1 MAVSFH
7 RGHSL
12 LYPIVY
18 IGKLG
23 DTDHAKNFFEMFGE
37 ARYADLLIILLGM
50 SQNLD
55 KDRNTAAVNI
65 RLLIELDQ
73 DLGDISLVVEILVGL
88 VDKGFG
94 LGGDIALD
102 VHQRNIVLSLQL
114 NFVYLFHSQHE
125 PYRFS

>member
-7 RGHSL
+7 RGYSL
-12 LYPIVY
+12 LNPIVY

-23 DTDHAKNFFEMFGE
+23 DTDHAKDFFKMFGE
-37 ARYADLLIILLGM
+37 ARYSDLLFILLGM

-55 KDRNTAAVNI
+55 KDSNTTTVNI

-102 VHQRNIVLSLQL
+102 VHQRDIVLSLQL

>member
-1 MAVSFH
+1 M
-7 RGHSL
+7 L
-12 LYPIVY
+12 
-18 IGKLG
+18 GKPG
-23 DTDHAKNFFEMFGE
+23 DTDF
-37 ARYADLLIILLGM
+37 LIILLGM

-65 RLLIELDQ
+65 RLRLKLDQ
-73 DLGDISLVVEILVGL
+73 DLGNISLVVEVLVGL

-114 NFVYLFHSQHE
+114 NFVFVFHSQHE
-125 PYRFS
+125 PCRFS